1 MTRLRMQPFADL
13 SVDHVTIYVN
23 DIGASAEWLVNGYGM
38 AVYATA
44 DPGEGTATARS
55 VGVGGNQIRLV
66 LTEPLRGDHP
76 SADYLDKHGDGV
88 ADIALR
94 VTDAAA
100 AFDEAVRRGAR
111 PVSPPAGHDGVV
123 IATIMGFGD
132 VRHSFVQRPDGA
144 SEQALPGLRPVAGGA
159 SPDAE
164 IGLYEMDHF
173 AVCVE
178 AGQLDATI
186 EFYEQVLDL
195 EMIFT
200 ERIIVGSQAM
210 DSKVVQNRSGSV
222 TLTILEPDTSQS
234 PGQIDEYLRNNNG
247 AGIQHV
253 AFATNDIVRAVGVMT
268 ANGVEFL
275 ATPDTYYSML
285 TERLDLARHSVEDLR
300 RLNLLA
306 DEDQDGQLF
315 QIFAKSVHPRNTFFL
330 EIIERV
336 GARTFGSGN
345 IKALYEAVELQ
356 RHRKEARA

>member
-23 DIGASAEWLVNGYGM
+23 DIGASTEWLVNGYGM

-44 DPGEGTATARS
+44 APDDGTATARS

-76 SADYLDKHGDGV
+76 SAGYLDKHGDGV

-94 VTDAAA
+94 VADAAA

-111 PVSPPAGHDGVV
+111 PVSAPADHDGVV
-123 IATIMGFGD
+123 IATIAGFGD
-132 VRHSFVQRPDGA
+132 VRHSFVQRPDDA
-144 SEQALPGLRPVAGGA
+144 SEQTLPGLRPLAGA
-159 SPDAE
+159 SPDPQ

-178 AGQLDATI
+178 AGQLDPTI
-186 EFYEQVLDL
+186 EFYEQVLDFD
-195 EMIFT
+195 MIFT

-210 DSKVVQNRSGSV
+210 DSKVVQNKSGSV

-247 AGIQHV
+247 AGIQHI
-253 AFATNDIVRAVGVMT
+253 AFATNDIVRAVGAMT
-268 ANGVEFL
+268 DKGVEFL

-285 TERLDLARHSVEDLR
+285 TKRLDLARHSVQDLR
-300 RLNLLA
+300 RLGLLA
-306 DEDQDGQLF
+306 DQDQDGQLF

-356 RHRKEARA
+356 RHKEEARA